1 MDLMK
6 RRRNLL
12 IGKPKPYDTEIE
24 YLMGDGKAYINT
36 GLRGNLNTEIGI
48 TFTPSSTA
56 LSPMMGSRK
65 GNNNITVWVNGNTA
79 ADQRFGAWNT
89 KKTFN
94 VGTQYEVSINKTSLI
109 VNGDV
114 TQINYSTTF
123 TTNSNIGIFT
133 VFNGYYGTCRV
144 FSAYIKQ
151 DGVLAQDLIP
161 VRVGQVGYLYDKVS
175 GQLFGNVGTG
185 NFILGPDI

>member
-1 MDLMK
+1 MK

-12 IGKPKPYDTEIE
+12 IEKPKPYDTEIE
-24 YLMGDGKAYINT
+24 YLMGDGSAYINT

-48 TFTPSSTA
+48 TFTPTSTYP
-56 LSPMMGSRK
+56 SPMMGSRS
-65 GNNNITVWVNGNTA
+65 GNNNITIWANGNTA
-79 ADQRFGAWNT
+79 ADQRFGAWST

-94 VGTQYEVSINKTSLI
+94 VGTQYKVIINKTSLI
-109 VNGDV
+109 INNDV

-123 TTNSNIGIFT
+123 TTNTNIGIFT
-133 VFNGYYGTCRV
+133 AFKGDGYYATCQV

-175 GQLFGNVGTG
+175 GQLFGNAGTG
-185 NFILGPDI
+185 QFILGPDI